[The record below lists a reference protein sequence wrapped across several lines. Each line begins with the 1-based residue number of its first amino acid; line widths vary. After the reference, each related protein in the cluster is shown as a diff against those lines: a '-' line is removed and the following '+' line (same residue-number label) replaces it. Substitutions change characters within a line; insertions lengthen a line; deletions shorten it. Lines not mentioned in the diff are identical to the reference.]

1 MVLLYV
7 QQVNKRWHPPESFE
21 VPHQPTSKKPE
32 VEPEQLDNTHLIQTK
47 NAESR
52 RNTQQVYHLER
63 RFFL

>member
-1 MVLLYV
+1 MLLYI
-7 QQVNKRWHPPESFE
+7 QRINKGWHPPETFE
-21 VPHQPTSKKPE
+21 VQHWSTSQKPE

-63 RFFL
+63 RLFL